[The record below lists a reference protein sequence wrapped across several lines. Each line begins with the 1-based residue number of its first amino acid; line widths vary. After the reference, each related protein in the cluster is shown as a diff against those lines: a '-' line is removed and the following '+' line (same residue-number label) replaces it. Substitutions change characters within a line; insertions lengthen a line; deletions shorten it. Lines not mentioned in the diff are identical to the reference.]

1 MINTHCIIK
10 RQPILFVFAL
20 LFAFSACHS
29 TDAGDDIDRAYQ
41 YIAQNPAGDTDAA
54 RGRLELRFDN
64 TGEEGITAQITGTW
78 KIDKRSD
85 AANMG
90 PQTGE
95 GELRGMIRQD
105 GSVRIDLN
113 PDIADQNVVL
123 TGSFRKGDRSLLEG
137 RWTYTRYLGATQA
150 NLKPYKLARWSKI
163 PSI

>member
-78 KIDKRSD
+78 KIDNRSD

-123 TGSFRKGDRSLLEG
+123 TGSFRNGDRSLLEG
-137 RWTYTRYLGATQA
+137 RWTYHTLSGSNTGEFKALQVGP
-150 NLKPYKLARWSKI
+150 LE
-163 PSI
+163 